1 MKGDT
6 VMNIYRFIQSKSVR
20 EHLEK
25 INYTFS
31 SLEMAYIIW
40 QCPDATLTE
49 RLDAWLEII
58 DTMPDSPLP
67 DSMKLEGTESVH
79 EFLRQ
84 YIEVQQEFLDEFNKE
99 EDGVYFYK
107 YTVRERPNETWPWEY
122 IPMENFEHAFL
133 SLSECKKAIQEDID
147 YESPLLQLRND
158 CERCEEE
165 TVEIVVQRQM
175 ISAYFEITAFL
186 SERLE
191 ILAFDVHGKY
201 LKPESEKMMSIFK
214 KIDLNIPVPFKTG
227 DIVYAKMSYPIL
239 MSQEAPQP
247 VVFDSISGNKDT
259 EKISCFIYAVDDDS
273 PTGNF
278 FRSEIKNYLV
288 LEYYREELNG
298 LARFLKA
305 ASSFLKE
312 KLDVEKLIQTWIVL
326 SFDQMTAKESEAPEE
341 NRLQLKYSE
350 DDIAELTGLKSTKPK
365 TNRININ
372 VHL

>member
-133 SLSECKKAIQEDID
+133 SLSECKK
-147 YESPLLQLRND
+147 
-158 CERCEEE
+158 

>member
-6 VMNIYRFIQSKSVR
+6 VMNIYRFIQSKSVL

-84 YIEVQQEFLDEFNKE
+84 YIEVQQEFLNEFNKE

-133 SLSECKKAIQEDID
+133 SLSKCKKAIQEDID
-147 YESPLLQLRND
+147 YETPALQLKSGHHPVK
-158 CERCEEE
+158 RCEKE

-175 ISAYFEITAFL
+175 ISAFCKITAFL
-186 SERLE
+186 NEELE
-191 ILAFDVHGKY
+191 ILAFYVPQSY
-201 LKPESEKMMSIFK
+201 LKPHGIKLISAFEKMDF
-214 KIDLNIPVPFKTG
+214 DIPVPFEIG
-227 DIVYAKMSYPIL
+227 DIVYEEMSYPNF
-239 MSQEAPQP
+239 MFRGKSQP
-247 VVFDSISGNKDT
+247 VVFDSISKDEKA
-259 EKISCFIYAVDDDS
+259 EKIRCFIYSVDDNN

-278 FRSEIKNYLV
+278 FRGKIRNYLA
-288 LEYYREELNG
+288 LEYYREELDG
-298 LARFLKA
+298 LKRFLKA
-305 ASSFLKE
+305 VISFLKG

-326 SFDQMTAKESEAPEE
+326 SFDQMTAKASEVPDE
-341 NRLQLKYSE
+341 NRMQL
-350 DDIAELTGLKSTKPK
+350 
-365 TNRININ
+365 
-372 VHL
+372 

>member
-84 YIEVQQEFLDEFNKE
+84 YIEVQQEFLNEFNKE

-122 IPMENFEHAFL
+122 ISMENFEHAFL

-191 ILAFDVHGKY
+191 ILAFDVPQKY
-201 LKPESEKMMSIFK
+201 LEPEGGKLMSAFK
-214 KIDLNIPVPFKTG
+214 KMHFDIPVPFETG
-227 DIVYAKMSYPIL
+227 DIVYAEMSYPTL
-239 MSQEAPQP
+239 MFRGEPQP
-247 VVFDSISGNKDT
+247 FVFDSISGAKKT
-259 EKISCFIYAVDDDS
+259 EKIRCFIYSVDDNS

-278 FRSEIKNYLV
+278 FRGEIENYLA

-298 LARFLKA
+298 LERFLKA
-305 ASSFLKE
+305 ASSFLKG

-326 SFDQMTAKESEAPEE
+326 SFDHKIAKESEVPEE

-350 DDIAELTGLKSTKPK
+350 DDTAELTGLKSTKPK

>member
-1 MKGDT
+1 
-6 VMNIYRFIQSKSVR
+6 MNIYRFIQSKSVR

-40 QCPDATLTE
+40 QCPDATLAE

-84 YIEVQQEFLDEFNKE
+84 YIEVQQEFLNEFNKE

-122 IPMENFEHAFL
+122 ISMENFEHAFL
-133 SLSECKKAIQEDID
+133 NLSECKKAIQEDID

-191 ILAFDVHGKY
+191 ILAFDVPQKY
-201 LKPESEKMMSIFK
+201 LEPEGGKLMSAFK
-214 KIDLNIPVPFKTG
+214 KMHFDIPVPFETG
-227 DIVYAKMSYPIL
+227 DIVYAEMSYPTL
-239 MSQEAPQP
+239 MFRGEPQP
-247 VVFDSISGNKDT
+247 FVFDSISGAKKT
-259 EKISCFIYAVDDDS
+259 EKIRCFIYSVDDNS

-278 FRSEIKNYLV
+278 FRGEIENYLA

-298 LARFLKA
+298 LERFLKA
-305 ASSFLKE
+305 ASSFLKG

-326 SFDQMTAKESEAPEE
+326 SFDHKIAKESEVPEE

-350 DDIAELTGLKSTKPK
+350 DDTAELTGLKSTKPK

>member
-40 QCPDATLTE
+40 QCPDATLAE

-84 YIEVQQEFLDEFNKE
+84 YIEVQQEFLNEFNKE

-191 ILAFDVHGKY
+191 ILAFDVPQKY
-201 LKPESEKMMSIFK
+201 LEPEGGKLMSAFK
-214 KIDLNIPVPFKTG
+214 KMHFDIPVPFETG
-227 DIVYAKMSYPIL
+227 DIVYAEMSYPTL
-239 MSQEAPQP
+239 MFRGEPQP
-247 VVFDSISGNKDT
+247 FVFDSISGAKKT
-259 EKISCFIYAVDDDS
+259 EKIRCFIYSVDDNS

-278 FRSEIKNYLV
+278 FRGEIENYLA

-298 LARFLKA
+298 LERFLKA
-305 ASSFLKE
+305 ASSFLKG

-326 SFDQMTAKESEAPEE
+326 SFDHKIAKESEVPEE

-350 DDIAELTGLKSTKPK
+350 DDTAELTGLKSTKPK